1 MTTKTFAQQV
11 QEMEIRAEQEMMN
24 VFSAK
29 GDLKELQPAI
39 ADIINPRRSEGTTR
53 ILKSLGD
60 VVSRRSNY
68 YSRVMRSGGAAT
80 HSHYNELLRGKFDVN
95 NPELPL
101 QLRRAQALAK
111 AGPLDVGTNVNFSQI
126 TGGQSI
132 GYVSLDTQLA
142 RGTIRPDSFALYQ
155 SLPKSQAFQVVD
167 FWAYSD
173 DIGGNLPATNFT
185 GFGNV
190 SSGTLTTS
198 AGLYQLDNITLK
210 LSANGRAIT
219 TALAAQNSFVDIA
232 AQENANAALSVLQ
245 DFDWACFW
253 GNATLYP
260 NQPNGIFQTI
270 PSGNVFNFQTYSTES
285 SYAGLT
291 SDQALFNLIY
301 DLTAQITKYGNFGHI
316 THAFMDQNTIASL
329 QSLTTTLLNNIVNVN
344 SFGIQTS
351 RERNLR
357 GVIINGDLDGMLTR
371 FGQIH
376 FPVDIVMNSR
386 DVPAAARTYSNG
398 STPATS
404 SAPTPPAGV
413 SGTVSGGAYSGS
425 QWTSGYTT
433 VGQGTTSGQYV
444 YAVASTNSQMLESTL
459 TYSAVVSG
467 VTTGGAITVTVAP
480 PGAGDATVFRIYR
493 SGLGY
498 TLTGGQNPASFRY
511 IGSVAASGSSN
522 VTFIDANTHIPGSS
536 TIFLLDMDENDHAI
550 DFRYLLPLT
559 KIELFAQNLYMPW
572 AVAMIGSPRLRVSKF
587 HAAITNYVPDSPNW
601 NPLLPNLNATF

>member
-1 MTTKTFAQQV
+1 MPGKVFAQQM
-11 QEMEIRAEQEMMN
+11 QEMEMVAAQEMMN
-24 VFSAK
+24 LFASQH
-29 GDLKELQPAI
+29 GDLRGLQPVI
-39 ADIINPRRSEGTTR
+39 QEIVNHRRSSETAT
-53 ILKSLGD
+53 LMKSLGAAAD
-60 VVSRRSNY
+60 KANRYARI
-68 YSRVMRSGGAAT
+68 MRSGGAAT
-80 HSHYNELLRGKFDVN
+80 HNFYREVLKGRFDIN
-95 NPELPL
+95 NPELPT
-101 QLRRAQALAK
+101 QLRKAQALAK

-126 TGGQSI
+126 TGGQSV

-173 DIGGNLPATNFT
+173 DIGGNLPGTNFT

-190 SSGTLTTS
+190 SSGAISTS

-253 GNATLYP
+253 GNSTLYP
-260 NQPNGIFQTI
+260 NQPNGIYNTI
-270 PSGNVFNFQTYSTES
+270 PAANIFNFQSYVTDTT
-285 SYAGLT
+285 YAGLT
-291 SDQALFNLIY
+291 SDQLLFNLIY

-351 RERNLR
+351 KERNLR
-357 GVIINGDLDGMLTR
+357 GVTINGDLDGVLTR

-376 FPVDIVMNSR
+376 FPVDIVMSSR
-386 DVPAAARTYSNG
+386 DAPAAARTYSNG
-398 STPATS
+398 SSPATS
-404 SAPTPPAGV
+404 SGPTPPASVTWAAQSAQAGSMWAAPYV
-413 SGTVSGGAYSGS
+413 TGTGS
-425 QWTSGYTT
+425 
-433 VGQGTTSGQYV
+433 YV
-444 YAVASTNSQMLESTL
+444 YAVASTNAQMLESNL
-459 TYSAVVSG
+459 TYSTVTSG
-467 VTTGGAITVTVAP
+467 IAAGGAYQLTIAP
-480 PGAGDATVFRIYR
+480 PGAGDATVFRVYR

-498 TLTGGQNPASFRY
+498 TATSNQNPGSFRY

-522 VTFIDANTHIPGSS
+522 VTFQDLNTHIPGSS
-536 TIFLLDMDENDHAI
+536 TIFLLDMDENDHAL

-572 AVAMIGSPRLRVSKF
+572 AVAMIGSPRLKVAKY
-587 HAAITNYVPDSPNW
+587 HAAITNYVADNPNW
-601 NPLLPNLNATF
+601 NPLQPNLNATF